1 MCLDLPLVREAP
13 PLTATPHSFDPQ
25 KFSTQNA
32 ALSAEAAFKNG
43 RKIKS
48 ITFIIDENPMP
59 VAAAFRFGDN
69 RERASLGLDIRLDQA
84 LPVVSWWRQATR
96 AQHGGEI
103 HQGVGRRRVRG
114 AAGAIPCSPQKPW
127 ATSSSPT

>member
-1 MCLDLPLVREAP
+1 MRAAP
-13 PLTATPHSFDPQ
+13 PLTATPHSLDLQ

-32 ALSAEAAFKNG
+32 ALSAEAAFKDG

-84 LPVVSWWRQATR
+84 SPVVSWWRRATAR
-96 AQHGGEI
+96 QHVGE
-103 HQGVGRRRVRG
+103 
-114 AAGAIPCSPQKPW
+114 
-127 ATSSSPT
+127 